1 MGGADGMEDA
11 GARSEERSLVLACQ
25 RGETA
30 AFARLVRLHQDIALR
45 TAYLLTNDREGAED
59 VAQTAFLQAFRQI
72 GRCDP
77 ARPFRPWLLG
87 IVANEARMYRRG
99 RVRRPAERLD
109 DASERAIEAADE
121 PPLDQAVRADERAR
135 VRAALAALDEPQ
147 RTATVLHYFNDLSI
161 AEIAAMQGCRPGTVK
176 SRLFAARQRLRAL
189 LAVAIGGDR

>member
-1 MGGADGMEDA
+1 MQGGADGVEEA
-11 GARSEERSLVLACQ
+11 GARAEEQDLALACQ
-25 RGETA
+25 RGDVD

-72 GRCDP
+72 GRYDP

-99 RVRRPAERLD
+99 RARRPAERLD
-109 DASERAIEAADE
+109 EAVPAVGE
-121 PPLDQAVRADERAR
+121 LTVDQAVRADEWAR
-135 VRAALAALDEPQ
+135 VRAALATLDEPQ

-161 AEIAAMQGCRPGTVK
+161 DEIAAVQGCRPGTVK
-176 SRLFAARQRLRAL
+176 SRLFAARQRLRAI
-189 LAVAIGGDR
+189 LAAALGGER